1 MYLWSQGTFILTVI
15 KFYFHSDVYN
25 FMVSSVLYNN
35 FINLT
40 HLHNFINFTIIIIIH
55 NFIDLTLYIMIK
67 YFPHCL
73 DSVSVCVR
81 DHPQG
86 L

>member
-1 MYLWSQGTFILTVI
+1 MTNTYMY
-15 KFYFHSDVYN
+15 FYDTSL
-25 FMVSSVLYNN
+25 SVVL
-35 FINLT
+35 ISAHVLAP
-40 HLHNFINFTIIIIIH
+40 HVCICGAKAHNFINFTIILIMH